1 MATYNWTPEQ
11 KQLFFDYHGFWPNQ
25 FRGDA
30 NALEGAPKPDFP
42 LVMPR
47 EAQTF
52 DPFDVQGY
60 GQRQEDEKRAM
71 LTMSRSEINS
81 LVDREEVLT
90 SKVVNMARAFGS
102 NISYTPPRRAGGTTD
117 PAKGIGKQSANTK
130 FTENLMRA
138 IADAPGGKL
147 SGTEITSFLN
157 SQNAGPAQIKIM
169 KDMTDWVEL
178 KEMKTLFRIN
188 PKTRELEHLSIYP
201 YQITPEIRAAGW
213 EDEATLKFGRAVK
226 KDEATE
232 KKTERLIEV
241 QKLITALLPFPD
253 KSNPPEEGKINWIPQ
268 NEEQYQ
274 KLKQQWGIKLPEAEA
289 LFREQLGVKAPGAR
303 KAYSY
308 IKDGK
313 RVTLMLSPR
322 EYTAKLKDKE
332 NYAGLVPYAIHTKET
347 TAAQNDMISNLAAA
361 ERQRVENTELEQ
373 AAPEKVTP
381 LTLLKFQQHA
391 VDTWK
396 KTGRPIGD
404 AERFNK
410 QSAAAFMGEQKK
422 KEAFNSDL
430 STIMGQLPSYES
442 WADFDTKTKGMDNEA
457 IIKAAEELQR
467 RKGDEWKYELDR
479 VLFNAKGEPIT
490 ISDYVGY
497 INARKGGYI
506 YKEYNDAPDT
516 PVPIASDKFWSTLP
530 DQTSDLVPVKA
541 EIKEFDEDGQ
551 ETTRVATIW
560 VHNVN
565 REQSIVDTAKNTF
578 DADIMA
584 YEEVNTKIDSIF
596 SMLKSDKG
604 LTQMAAVRAL
614 EKLQDPTGV
623 IRESDV
629 ALMKSAMGTLWDD
642 LQRLAKVVFDREPA
656 FLSEQE
662 NDQVANTAMVALEVL
677 QRHIKERLMRRK
689 EQFLNDPYTTF
700 TSRGSK
706 KISFGRVMGEDRYK
720 KYTTLKLPEWD
731 YKTSKFGG
739 GNITTQSAE
748 DDALNALTN

>member
-1 MATYNWTPEQ
+1 MATYDWTPEK
-11 KQLFFDYHGFWPNQ
+11 KQRFFDYHGFWPNQ

-30 NALEGAPKPDFP
+30 HALEGAPEPEFP

-52 DPFDVQGY
+52 DSFDVQGY

-71 LTMSRSEINS
+71 LSMSRAEINS
-81 LVDREEVLT
+81 MVDREEALT
-90 SKVVNMARAFGS
+90 SKVVNVARAFGS

-117 PAKGIGKQSANTK
+117 PAKGIAKQSANMK

-169 KDMTDWVEL
+169 KDMTGWVEL

-188 PKTRELEHLSIYP
+188 PETRELEHLSIYP

-226 KDEATE
+226 KDLAGE
-232 KKTERLIEV
+232 KQTERLIEV

-253 KSNPPEEGKINWIPQ
+253 KSNPPKEGEINWIPQ

-313 RVTLMLSPR
+313 RVTLMLTDR
-322 EYTAKLKDKE
+322 EYTAKRKE
-332 NYAGLVPYAIHTKET
+332 KGYEGLLPYDIQTKET

-361 ERQRVENTELEQ
+361 ERQRVENTELGE
-373 AAPEKVTP
+373 EKVTP
-381 LTLLKFQQHA
+381 LTLLRFQQLA
-391 VDTWK
+391 VDTWT
-396 KTGRPIGD
+396 KTGRHIGD
-404 AERFNK
+404 SERFNK
-410 QSAAAFMGEQKK
+410 QSASAFMGEQKK

-442 WADFDTKTKGMDNEA
+442 WDDFDTKTKGMDNEA
-457 IIKAAEELQR
+457 IIKAAEELER

-479 VLFNAKGEPIT
+479 VLFNAKGDPIT

-565 REQSIVDTAKNTF
+565 REQHIVDTAKNTF
-578 DADIMA
+578 DADILA
-584 YEEVNTKIDSIF
+584 YEEVNTQIDKIF
-596 SMLKSDKG
+596 SNLKSNDG
-604 LTQMAAVRAL
+604 LTQMAAVRML
-614 EKLQDPTGV
+614 EKLQDPGGV

-642 LQRLAKVVFDREPA
+642 LERLATVVFDRKPA

-677 QRHIKERLMRRK
+677 QRHIKERLTRRK

-720 KYTTLKLPEWD
+720 KYTTLKLPEWN
-731 YKTSKFGG
+731 YKTSNFGG

>member
-1 MATYNWTPEQ
+1 MATYDWTPEK
-11 KQLFFDYHGFWPNQ
+11 KQRFFDYHGFWPNQ

-30 NALEGAPKPDFP
+30 HALEGAPKPDFP

-52 DPFDVQGY
+52 DSFDVQGY

-71 LTMSRSEINS
+71 LSMSRAEINS
-81 LVDREEVLT
+81 MVDREEALT
-90 SKVVNMARAFGS
+90 SKVVNVARAFGS

-117 PAKGIGKQSANTK
+117 PAKGIAKQSANMK

-169 KDMTDWVEL
+169 KDMTGWVEL

-188 PKTRELEHLSIYP
+188 PETRELEHLSIYP

-213 EDEATLKFGRAVK
+213 KDEATLKFQREVK
-226 KDEATE
+226 KDVATE
-232 KKTERLIEV
+232 KQTERLIEV

-253 KSNPPEEGKINWIPQ
+253 KSNPPKEGEINWIPQ

-313 RVTLMLSPR
+313 RVTLMLTDR

-332 NYAGLVPYAIHTKET
+332 NYEGLVPYAIHTKET

-361 ERQRVENTELEQ
+361 ERQRVENTELGE
-373 AAPEKVTP
+373 EKVTP
-381 LTLLKFQQHA
+381 LTLLRFQQLA
-391 VDTWK
+391 VDTWT
-396 KTGRPIGD
+396 KTGRHIGD
-404 AERFNK
+404 SERFNK
-410 QSAAAFMGEQKK
+410 QSASAFMGEQKK

-442 WADFDTKTKGMDNEA
+442 WDDFDTKTKGMDNEA
-457 IIKAAEELQR
+457 IIKAAEELER

-479 VLFNAKGEPIT
+479 VLFNAKGDPIT

-516 PVPIASDKFWSTLP
+516 PVPIASDRFWSTLP

-565 REQSIVDTAKNTF
+565 REQHIVDTAKNTF
-578 DADIMA
+578 DADILA
-584 YEEVNTKIDSIF
+584 YEEVNTQIDKIF
-596 SMLKSDKG
+596 SNLKSNDG
-604 LTQMAAVRAL
+604 LTQMAAVRML
-614 EKLQDPTGV
+614 EKLQDPGGV

-642 LQRLAKVVFDREPA
+642 LERLATVVFDRKPA

-677 QRHIKERLMRRK
+677 QRHIKERLTRRK

-720 KYTTLKLPEWD
+720 KYTTLKLPEWN
-731 YKTSKFGG
+731 YKTSNFGG

>member
-1 MATYNWTPEQ
+1 MATYDWTPEK
-11 KQLFFDYHGFWPNQ
+11 KQRFFDYHGFWPNQ

-30 NALEGAPKPDFP
+30 HALEGAPKPDFP

-52 DPFDVQGY
+52 DSFDVQGY

-71 LTMSRSEINS
+71 LSMSRSQINS
-81 LVDREEVLT
+81 LVDREEEKT
-90 SKVVNMARAFGS
+90 SRVVRIAQAFDIP
-102 NISYTPPRRAGGTTD
+102 ISYTPPRRAGSATD
-117 PAKGIGKQSANTK
+117 PAKGIAKQSANMK

-188 PKTRELEHLSIYP
+188 PETRELEHLSIYP

-213 EDEATLKFGRAVK
+213 KDEATLKFQREVK
-226 KDEATE
+226 KDVATE
-232 KKTERLIEV
+232 KQTERLIEV

-253 KSNPPEEGKINWIPQ
+253 KSNPPKEGEINWIPQ

-313 RVTLMLSPR
+313 RVTLMLTDR

-332 NYAGLVPYAIHTKET
+332 NYEGLVPYAIHTKET

-361 ERQRVENTELEQ
+361 ERQRVENTELGE
-373 AAPEKVTP
+373 EKVTP
-381 LTLLKFQQHA
+381 LTLLRFQQLA
-391 VDTWK
+391 VDTWT
-396 KTGRPIGD
+396 KTGRHIGD
-404 AERFNK
+404 SERFNK
-410 QSAAAFMGEQKK
+410 QSASAFMGEQKK

-430 STIMGQLPSYES
+430 STIMGQLPTYKS
-442 WADFDTKTKGMDNEA
+442 WDDFDTKTKGMDNEA

-565 REQSIVDTAKNTF
+565 REQHIVDTAKNTF
-578 DADIMA
+578 DADILA
-584 YEEVNTKIDSIF
+584 YEEINTQIDKIF
-596 SMLKSDKG
+596 SNLRSDEG
-604 LTQMAAVRAL
+604 LTQMAAVRML
-614 EKLQDPTGV
+614 EKLQDPGGV

-642 LQRLAKVVFDREPA
+642 LERLATVVFDRKPA

-677 QRHIKERLMRRK
+677 QRHIKERLTRRK

-700 TSRGSK
+700 TSRGVD

-720 KYTTLKLPEWD
+720 KYTTLKLPEWN
-731 YKTSKFGG
+731 YKTSNFGG